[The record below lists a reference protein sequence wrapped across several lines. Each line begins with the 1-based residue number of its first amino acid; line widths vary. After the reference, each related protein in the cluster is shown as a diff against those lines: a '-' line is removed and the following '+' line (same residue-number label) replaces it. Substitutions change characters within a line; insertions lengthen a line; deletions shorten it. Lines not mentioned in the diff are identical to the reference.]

1 MKIDLK
7 KIALGTILATSL
19 VSSSVFAGPV
29 EASNRETTIVVK
41 AGNVTSDAE
50 YNVEVG
56 WSDMTYDYVELS
68 NKSGYQWQPQS
79 EKNGS
84 IWVTNYSN
92 VAVTSN
98 MKFNPIIDNIDG
110 EFSNVTLGE
119 GSYVLL
125 TVKPSD
131 WDTDADKY
139 YSAPFVKLAKGTTF
153 EENKYYS
160 CEGAGGGPAS
170 TDEKI
175 PAKVEDN
182 GEITVHRLETSLNL
196 KSTGPI
202 SKSIKKDAALGT
214 VTITID

>member
-19 VSSSVFAGPV
+19 VSSSVFAAPV

-41 AGNVTSDAE
+41 AGNVESDAE

-56 WSDMTYDYVELS
+56 WSDMTYNYVS
-68 NKSGYQWQPQS
+68 DKSGYRWVPQGETS
-79 EKNGS
+79 GT
-84 IWVTNYSN
+84 IWIVNHSN
-92 VAVTSN
+92 VAITSN
-98 MKFNPIIDNIDG
+98 MKFNPIIDNISG
-110 EFSNVTLGE
+110 EFSATALHNEILRTLTE
-119 GSYVLL
+119 
-125 TVKPSD
+125 KPSD

-139 YSAPFVKLAKGTTF
+139 YSAPFVKVTNGTTF

-160 CEGAGGGPAS
+160 CEGTGGGPAS

-182 GEITVHRLETSLNL
+182 GKITVHRLETSLNL

-202 SKSIKKDAALGT
+202 SKSIKRDAALGT

>member
-7 KIALGTILATSL
+7 KIALGTVLAASL

-79 EKNGS
+79 EENGS

-110 EFSNVTLGE
+110 EFSNITLGE

-139 YSAPFVKLAKGTTF
+139 YSAPFVKLAKGTVF

-160 CEGAGGGPAS
+160 FEGFGGGET
-170 TDEKI
+170 TDNKI
-175 PAKVEDN
+175 PAMVEIN
-182 GEITVHRLETSLNL
+182 GQTHIFRLDASLNI

-202 SKSIKKDAALGT
+202 SKSVKTGAALGT